1 MCGIVG
7 FAGIPG
13 LPSDDDATLRAM
25 CSAIVHRGPNEE
37 GRFQGAGVALG
48 MRRLSVMDVAMGQQP
63 MQNESGSLQLVF
75 NGEIYNHRQ
84 LRRELLDRGHT
95 ITTSSDTEVIVHLY
109 EDFGDDVV
117 HSLRGMF
124 AIALWDSARERL
136 LIARDRVGIKPLY
149 YWEHDGGV
157 AFASELRSLLA
168 MPGFPARVNPSAVAQ
183 YLVFGYVP
191 ETHCIFE
198 GVRKLPAGHRL
209 TWSADA
215 GVRVE
220 QYWSATRPE
229 RSSITDSE
237 AIEELRGL
245 LRESVELHLES
256 DVPLG
261 AFLSGGIDSSA
272 VVAQMAQLMPGRVR
286 TFSIGFDEASHN
298 EAPHAAL
305 VAREIG
311 TQHTELIVR
320 PDAGVLV
327 DSVVSGFDEPF
338 GDSSAL
344 PTFLVSQM
352 AREHVTVALSGDG
365 GDELFGG
372 YTRYAELLT
381 RHELPGVAR
390 RVLARAANSLPHS
403 ARGRNRLLDLG
414 RSLHGRYA
422 ATVAA
427 PPSARE
433 GGVVAAALAAGIA
446 PMDELLAAAFSPLAG
461 RDLLAQMTAVD
472 LATYLP
478 GDILTKVDRMSMS
491 VSLEARVPLL
501 DHRLVEF
508 AASMPSRLK
517 YRDGVGKWLLRRAI
531 TGLVPPRVLTHP
543 KQGFSVPLARWF
555 RNELRHRLEALLAPG
570 ARIQPYVD
578 GDAVARLIREHL
590 ATRRDHS
597 HMIWR
602 LLALEVWLEALA
614 EGRIAE
620 ASPLAE
626 AVRSSAARG
635 IVHTA
640 SGTHS

>member
-7 FAGIPG
+7 FAGMG
-13 LPSDDDATLRAM
+13 TVVSDREATLATM

-37 GRFQGAGVALG
+37 GRFHADDVALG
-48 MRRLSVMDVAMGQQP
+48 MRRLSVMDVAMGRQP
-63 MQNESGSLQLVF
+63 MGNEDGLVQLVF

-84 LRRELLDRGHT
+84 LRQELVSRGHR
-95 ITTSSDTEVIVHLY
+95 IATSSDTEVIVHLY

-117 HSLRGMF
+117 DHLRGMF
-124 AIALWDSARERL
+124 AFALWDARRRRL

-157 AFASELRSLLA
+157 AFASELRSLLTV
-168 MPGFPARVNPSAVAQ
+168 PGFPARIDPSAVAQ
-183 YLVFGYVP
+183 FLVFGYVP
-191 ETHCIFE
+191 ESTCIFE
-198 GVRKLPAGHRL
+198 GVRKLPPGHRL
-209 TWSADA
+209 VWEPGR
-215 GVRVE
+215 GVRTE
-220 QYWSATRPE
+220 RYWSALRPE
-229 RSSITDSE
+229 RSNVSDDE
-237 AIEELRGL
+237 ATEELRAL

-272 VVAQMAQLMPGRVR
+272 VVAQMARLVPGRVK
-286 TFSIGFDEASHN
+286 TFSIGFEEASHN

-311 TQHTELIVR
+311 TEHTELIVR
-320 PDAGVLV
+320 PDADALV
-327 DSVVSGFDEPF
+327 ESVITGFDEPF

-381 RHELPGVAR
+381 RRELPRLAR
-390 RVLARAANSLPHS
+390 RAIARVGEHLPQ
-403 ARGRNRLLDLG
+403 RTLGRNRILDLS
-414 RSLHGRYA
+414 RSRQGRYA

-427 PPSARE
+427 PPGTRE
-433 GGVVAAALAAGIA
+433 GGMLAASLA
-446 PMDELLAAAFSPLAG
+446 ERVPPMDALLATAFSPVVG

-501 DHRLVEF
+501 DHHIVEF
-508 AASMPSRLK
+508 AAAMPSRLK
-517 YRDGVGKWLLRRAI
+517 YRDGVGKWLLRQAI
-531 TGLVPPRVLTHP
+531 TGLVPPRVLSHP
-543 KQGFSVPLARWF
+543 KHGFGVPLARWF
-555 RNELRHRLEALLAPG
+555 RDELRYRLEALQRPD
-570 ARIQPYVD
+570 ARITPYVD
-578 GDAVARLIREHL
+578 AAAVSRLIEEHR
-590 ATRRDHS
+590 AGRRDHS
-597 HMIWR
+597 HLLWR
-602 LLALEVWLEALA
+602 LLVLEVWLNALA
-614 EGRIAE
+614 EGRLAQ

-626 AVRSSAARG
+626 AVRGAAAAG
-635 IVHTA
+635 IVNAVTR
-640 SGTHS
+640 